1 MKFPGNINNSLTER
15 DISSPAAAR
24 TISVF
29 VLSDDDGRRR
39 RREVDQKEHALVHDA
54 GDGNQVGVMQYVYSA
69 LSLRFTAA
77 HMTCMVRMYVLARV
91 MLRYASHLLL
101 SWRTL
106 LQYAVLLPLA
116 HENPIFALGSGPI
129 SLSLSMPD
137 VTIASFRL
145 D

>member
-39 RREVDQKEHALVHDA
+39 RREVDQKEHALVHD

-77 HMTCMVRMYVLARV
+77 HMTCMVRMYVLAQIC
-91 MLRYASHLLL
+91 L
-101 SWRTL
+101 SLAPLVEDTI
-106 LQYAVLLPLA
+106 AVCSPLA
-116 HENPIFALGSGPI
+116 SCSREPDFRSGVRAHLSFPFHTRCHYRLFPTGLI
-129 SLSLSMPD
+129 SE
-137 VTIASFRL
+137 
-145 D
+145 